1 MDRSTIITK
10 IQKMIYNV
18 RIQNYHIAGMEIREI
33 LQGFQEDP
41 VICDAMNLK
50 ESAWSIVVVQLHEA
64 LQAGDM
70 ILVADVMEENVI
82 PELKRMIIYENPE
95 NLKHYSVENTSSGYD
110 TFLQQ
115 IKPKS

>member
-1 MDRSTIITK
+1 MDRSTIISK

-41 VICDAMNLK
+41 VICDAMNSK
-50 ESAWSIVVVQLHEA
+50 EGIWSILVVQLYEA
-64 LQAGDM
+64 LQVEDM

-82 PELKRMIIYENPE
+82 TELKRLIIY
-95 NLKHYSVENTSSGYD
+95 
-110 TFLQQ
+110 
-115 IKPKS
+115 